1 VPGPRHEYAAE
12 IAIRTISGV
21 SRRFAAAFACLFL
34 VALLVSSA
42 VLFVWPG
49 HDSPGRASAVVVL
62 AGSKKPRLD
71 KALGLMRAGVAPVL
85 VISDGRDPSWPQ
97 ANRLCAGH
105 APFQVICFHAS
116 PYSTRGE
123 AENVASIAARRHWR
137 SLVVVTSTYHVRRAK
152 LLFERC
158 FPGRVQTVG
167 AHYGVSALPEI
178 LASEWAK
185 LVYALTVA
193 RDC

>member
-1 VPGPRHEYAAE
+1 VFPRLVLALA
-12 IAIRTISGV
+12 GV
-21 SRRFAAAFACLFL
+21 FV
-34 VALLVSSA
+34 VALIVSSA

-49 HDSPGRASAVVVL
+49 QDSPSRANAVVVL
-62 AGSKKPRLD
+62 AGSKKARLN
-71 KALGLMRAGVAPVL
+71 KALGLMRRGTAPVL
-85 VISDGRDPSWPQ
+85 VISDGWDPSWPQ

-105 APFQVICFHAS
+105 AAFRVICFHAS

-123 AENVASIAARRHWR
+123 AETVARIAAARHWR

-152 LLFERC
+152 MLFERC
-158 FPGRVQTVG
+158 FHGRVQAVG
-167 AHYGVSALPEI
+167 AHYGLSELPALLP
-178 LASEWAK
+178 SEWAK

>member
-1 VPGPRHEYAAE
+1 
-12 IAIRTISGV
+12 V
-21 SRRFAAAFACLFL
+21 SRRLVVVFVCLFL
-34 VALLVSSA
+34 IALVAASA
-42 VLFVWPG
+42 VLFVWPEQ
-49 HDSPGRASAVVVL
+49 DSPTHADAVVVL

-71 KALGLMRAGVAPVL
+71 KALALMRRHVAPTL
-85 VISDGRDPSWPQ
+85 VISDGRQAGWPQ
-97 ANRLCAGH
+97 ANRLCAGR
-105 APFQVICFHAS
+105 AAFRVVCFHAD

-123 AENVASIAARRHWR
+123 AEAVGRIAAARHWR

-158 FPGRVQTVG
+158 FPGRVDAVG
-167 AHYGVSALPEI
+167 AHYSLTDLPAL
-178 LASEWAK
+178 LTSEWAK

>member
-1 VPGPRHEYAAE
+1 MT
-12 IAIRTISGV
+12 IRTISGV
-21 SRRFAAAFACLFL
+21 SRRVAAAFVCLFVL
-34 VALLVSSA
+34 ALLVSSA

-49 HDSPGRASAVVVL
+49 QDSPRRASAVVVL
-62 AGSKKPRLD
+62 AGSKKPRLG
-71 KALGLMRAGVAPVL
+71 KALGLMRQRVAPVL
-85 VISDGRDPSWPQ
+85 VISDGWDPSWPQ

-105 APFQVICFHAS
+105 APFQVICFHAN

-123 AENVASIAARRHWR
+123 AETVARIASRRRWS

-167 AHYGVSALPEI
+167 AHYGLSELPAV

>member
-1 VPGPRHEYAAE
+1 
-12 IAIRTISGV
+12 V
-21 SRRFAAAFACLFL
+21 SRRVVVALVCVFLIAL
-34 VALLVSSA
+34 VAASA
-42 VLFVWPG
+42 VLFVWPSQ
-49 HDSPGRASAVVVL
+49 DSPTRADAVVVL
-62 AGSKKPRLD
+62 AGSKKRRLD
-71 KALGLMRAGVAPVL
+71 RALALMRRHVAATL
-85 VISDGRDPSWPQ
+85 VISDGRVAGWPQ
-97 ANRLCAGH
+97 ANRLCAGP
-105 APFQVICFHAS
+105 APFRVVCFRAS

-123 AENVASIAARRHWR
+123 AETVARIAAARGWR

-158 FPGRVQTVG
+158 FPGRVQAVG
-167 AHYGVSALPEI
+167 ASYSVTELPAV

>member
-1 VPGPRHEYAAE
+1 
-12 IAIRTISGV
+12 V
-21 SRRFAAAFACLFL
+21 SRRFVLGLVSLFVIAL
-34 VALLVSSA
+34 VVSSA
-42 VLFVWPG
+42 VLFVWPEEDAPA
-49 HDSPGRASAVVVL
+49 HASAVVVL

-71 KALGLMRAGVAPVL
+71 KGLALMRRGVAPVL
-85 VISDGRDPSWPQ
+85 VISDGLDPTWPQ

-105 APFQVICFHAS
+105 APFRVLCFRPS

-123 AENVASIAARRHWR
+123 AEAVARMAAARHWR
-137 SLVVVTSTYHVRRAK
+137 SLVIVTSTYHVRRAK

-158 FPGRVQTVG
+158 FHGRVQAVG
-167 AHYGVSALPEI
+167 AHFGSSELPAV
-178 LASEWAK
+178 LPSEWAK

>member
-1 VPGPRHEYAAE
+1 
-12 IAIRTISGV
+12 V
-21 SRRFAAAFACLFL
+21 SRRVVVALFCVFL
-34 VALLVSSA
+34 VALVVASA
-42 VLFVWPG
+42 VLFVWPSQ
-49 HDSPGRASAVVVL
+49 DSPTQADAVVVL
-62 AGSKKPRLD
+62 AGSKKRRLD
-71 KALGLMRAGVAPVL
+71 RALGLMRRRVAPTL
-85 VISDGRDPSWPQ
+85 VISDGRVAGWPE

-105 APFQVICFHAS
+105 AAFRVVCFRAS

-123 AENVASIAARRHWR
+123 AETVARIAAARHWR

-167 AHYGVSALPEI
+167 ASYSLAELPALLP
-178 LASEWAK
+178 SEWAK